1 MSHWDSL
8 VSSYE
13 QTPVRHRPDA
23 APLPQRGFV
32 ASAHAMAIKA
42 NTTLPAP
49 KRIHADLVDALL
61 ERISDQ
67 PEAVQM
73 RAVAQFV
80 NTIENPNT
88 QTPTEHRDLLPRNHP
103 LSTQW
108 ISSFNVRAETAE
120 YYATHPKIEDSE
132 VRGLLASA
140 VAAEPD
146 TVERKFYAEALLAKT
161 NDVDLLVLLQEA
173 DTAINIKLSN
183 K

>member
-1 MSHWDSL
+1 MSQWDSL

-13 QTPVRHRPDA
+13 QTPIKPRPDA
-23 APLPQRGFV
+23 LPLPQRGLV

-49 KRIHADLVDALL
+49 KRIHADLVDSLL
-61 ERISDQ
+61 ERIADQ

-73 RAVAQFV
+73 RVVAQFV
-80 NTIENPNT
+80 STIENPNT
-88 QTPTEHRDLLPRNHP
+88 ATPTVHRDLLPRNHP

-108 ISSFNVRAETAE
+108 VSSFNVRNEVAE
-120 YYATHPKIEDSE
+120 YYCTHPKIEDSE

-140 VAAEPD
+140 VAAEPES
-146 TVERKFYAEALLAKT
+146 VERKFFTEALLAKT
-161 NDVDLLVLLQEA
+161 HDVDLLAMLQEA